1 MYATQFGH
9 VDLVELLLE
18 LGHEEEVISVVSCFD
33 TRPKIKEGYSCIST
47 G

>member
-18 LGHEEEVISVVSCFD
+18 LGHEEEVISVVSITLRF
-33 TRPKIKEGYSCIST
+33 
-47 G
+47 